1 MQPKLG
7 IVFLVTLTTI
17 SCGQSQEER
26 QKVAQ
31 VTCAIM
37 SESRNMDGAFRV
49 EKMNEAREKL
59 GGKPFLEGDDQ
70 IIEAFQKGL
79 CVELVLGDG
88 SYEEELRLW
97 EEERERERELWI
109 KEEKLEEERR
119 IARKS
124 QRLQDY
130 AVRTFAERIEF
141 GEGIY
146 ANYCSTCH
154 QPDGQGIPPAFPSL
168 TSKQFLGRDKTEHI
182 SIVVDGNTRTAMQP
196 YGDLLDEYEIAAVI
210 TYTLNSWG
218 NSNSAKIKEVTM
230 EDVVSYME

>member
-26 QKVAQ
+26 QRVAE

-70 IIEAFQKGL
+70 IKEAFQKGL
-79 CVELVLGDG
+79 CIELVLGDG

-97 EEERERERELWI
+97 EEERI

-119 IARKS
+119 IARQS

-130 AVRTFAERIEF
+130 AAMTFAERIEF

-146 ANYCSTCH
+146 ANDCSVCH
-154 QPDGQGIPPAFPSL
+154 QPDGQGLPPSFPSL
-168 TSKQFLGRDKTEHI
+168 TSKQFLGLDKTEHI
-182 SIVVDGNTRTAMQP
+182 SYVVDRNRKTF
-196 YGDLLDEYEIAAVI
+196 LNNLDEYDIAAVI

-218 NSNSAKIKEVTM
+218 NSKSAKIKEVTM